1 MSTKAQQAISSSAW
15 LSQIPSGIAETL
27 LARATEVSFKRG
39 SLIYE
44 FDDPPGGIYGV
55 QSGIVAI
62 RTDDGDTGVV
72 YGQLFGAGA
81 WFGESAA
88 LLEMRRQ
95 VGVTVLSETARL
107 YSVSRASLEQ
117 IAAQDAAFWRALAGL
132 SALNNGVAIQVARDL
147 MIRDPRERFLAVLN
161 RLSKSIGPEQSLPLS
176 QDELAVMCALSRGSI
191 SRLLSTLEE
200 EGQIERSYR
209 SIRLLAP

>member
-1 MSTKAQQAISSSAW
+1 MSKKAQQAISSSAW
-15 LSQIPSGIAETL
+15 LSQIPNGIAETL
-27 LARATEVSFKRG
+27 LARATEVSFKRDA
-39 SLIYE
+39 LIYE

-72 YGQLFGAGA
+72 YGQLFGVGA

-88 LLEMRRQ
+88 LLGMRRQ

-117 IAAQDAAFWRALAGL
+117 TAARDATLWRALAGL

-147 MIRDPRERFLAVLN
+147 MIRKPRERFLAVLK
-161 RLSKSIGPEQSLPLS
+161 RLSKSIEPEQSLPLS

-191 SRLLSTLEE
+191 SRLLSALEE